1 MPAQNSR
8 TPPGPSGRSPKPS
21 PAPKHPG
28 PQAPGGPANPLRTAD
43 RTSPLPLPLATAEN
57 VAPAAAPAAH
67 DHIPRTTAKPSP
79 AGQDNSYNKDNPAGA
94 PPQSAENP

>member
-28 PQAPGGPANPLRTAD
+28 PQAPDGPANPPRTAD
-43 RTSPLPLPLATAEN
+43 RTPLLPLPLATAEN

-67 DHIPRTTAKPSP
+67 GHIPRTTAKPSP
-79 AGQDNSYNKDNPAGA
+79 AGQDNSYNISNPAGA
-94 PPQSAENP
+94 LLPSAGNH